1 MLSSCTVDKRSPVV
15 SCRPNRDNHLA
26 QHGSRILLTGAL
38 LLVGASAALGSY
50 FGYVVGSQQ
59 HVLIGL
65 VFAGSAL
72 GGEIVKPYAVSGIVA
87 SLSQWHIIR
96 ALACLALAAVCIIY
110 SFTAELSLAAGTRG
124 DLAATREA
132 AVDAIRDARA
142 DRARAET
149 ELASLQP
156 ARPVAELQA
165 EIDGLLLTPGAK
177 GCTKIDGRVQ
187 EAVCPKVVI
196 FKAEKARAER
206 RAQLEAAIAN
216 STRPVPEHPVVRDA
230 DPLAG
235 AVAVYASALGWK
247 LDAGKLLP
255 WLALVPVLF
264 LELGSALAVVVV
276 RGVYVGPAT
285 SPAAIGEPVVQAASG
300 QLVQPVVQ
308 KAAKAKR
315 KGPRPPSG
323 PGASG
328 PPGRGL
334 AATLRVLQGGAVQ
347 GSQRALA
354 QAIGTSKTT
363 VQRALA
369 LLDQPR
375 FAAA

>member
-1 MLSSCTVDKRSPVV
+1 MSYSTAADRASQHLNSRSNP
-15 SCRPNRDNHLA
+15 DNHLA
-26 QHGSRILLTGAL
+26 QHSSRILLAGTL

-59 HVLIGL
+59 HVLLGL
-65 VFAGSAL
+65 VFAGAAL
-72 GGEIVKPYAVSGIVA
+72 GGEIVKPYAVNEIVSA
-87 SLSQWHIIR
+87 LSRWHVIR
-96 ALACLALAAVCIIY
+96 ALACFMLASVCVVY
-110 SFTAELSLAAGTRG
+110 SFTAELSLAATTRG
-124 DLAATREA
+124 DLAASREA

-149 ELASLQP
+149 ELGSLPPTRP
-156 ARPVAELQA
+156 AAELQS
-165 EIDGLLLTPGAK
+165 EIDGLLQTPGAK

-187 EAVCPKVVI
+187 ETVCPKVI
-196 FKAEKARAER
+196 ALKIEKARAER
-206 RAQLEAAIAN
+206 RVELEAVIAS
-216 STRPVPEHPVVRDA
+216 STRPVSERPVVRDA

-235 AVAVYASALGWK
+235 AVATYAAALGWK
-247 LDAGKLLP
+247 LDTRTMLP

-276 RGVYVGPAT
+276 RGVNVGPAAL
-285 SPAAIGEPVVQAASG
+285 PAVAEPQAVQALPAS
-300 QLVQPVVQ
+300 VVQ
-308 KAAKAKR
+308 KRSKPKPKDR
-315 KGPRPPSG
+315 RPPSG
-323 PGASG
+323 PSAPG
-328 PPGRGL
+328 PHKRGL
-334 AATLRVLQGGAVQ
+334 AATLKVLQGGAVQ

-354 QAIGTSKTT
+354 QAIGTSKST